1 MRHAVI
7 IEPNR
12 MGDLVVYLQSKALA
26 DRLMPRAYDDG
37 ESLKGGAYIQQGFGL
52 LEFMGNIPARKRR
65 QIDKGY
71 DVTVW
76 LYDELVFCLFN
87 VAY

>member
-7 IEPNR
+7 IEPNC

-26 DRLMPRAYDDG
+26 DQLMPLAYDGG
-37 ESLKGGAYIQQGFGL
+37 ESLKGGAYIQHGFGL
-52 LEFMGNIPARKRR
+52 SEFMGNIPARKRR

-71 DVTVW
+71 DATVW